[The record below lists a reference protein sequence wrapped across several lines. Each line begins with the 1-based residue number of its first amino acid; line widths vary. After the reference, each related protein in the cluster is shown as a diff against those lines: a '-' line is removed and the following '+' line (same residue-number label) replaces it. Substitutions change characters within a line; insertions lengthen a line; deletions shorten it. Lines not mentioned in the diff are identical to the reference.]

1 MEEGTARAR
10 RVDMKLAFAIG
21 LLLLALV
28 GALAELMRGRRPVL
42 LASPA

>member
-28 GALAELMRGRRPVL
+28 GALGELVRGQRPVL
-42 LASPA
+42 IARPA